1 MSHSL
6 YRRVARSL
14 GMILA
19 GGIAAV
25 SVPSFAGEAQW
36 VEVKSPHFSVVTDGG
51 EKRGR
56 DVAVRFEQM
65 RAVYGALLVKS
76 NVNLPV
82 PLQIVAFRNTK
93 ELRQFAPLWNGKPTQ
108 VAGLFLG
115 NTDRSFILLDLS
127 VDNPWTVVFHEY
139 AHQLMDGNLPEH
151 MDAWFEEGFAEYFS
165 TIEVDGKEAR
175 VGRIPDNTYR
185 VLQETGTLKTADLF
199 RVQQNSSTYN
209 ENGDRRT
216 GFYAQSAM
224 VVHYLYDN
232 GLVAKLATYFTLV
245 RDQKMGVEEA
255 IRQTF
260 GMSAGQFDK
269 VMRTYISEGRYK
281 YYKLATPAGIVT
293 TNYTVAPL
301 SAGDSGAVLADVHL
315 HSPDY
320 GQKAME
326 EFEAILKTDPKNPS
340 ALRGLGYAYLQKQNF
355 EQAGNYFQK
364 AVEGDS
370 KDPRV
375 HYYAALLMSRE
386 GSMRDPEKLSTM
398 TKELE
403 TSLTLDPN
411 FADAYSLLSFAYA
424 SGGEP
429 AKGLAT
435 MQKAVSL
442 SPRNEM
448 YVFNLAQMYLSNR
461 QPDRAI
467 ELLANLQNARELL
480 MAMRATA
487 MIAQAQEMKSAIAS
501 GENVVVNSAVRVE
514 AERPKMADQQVDAPA
529 GKEITV
535 SPRSANTP
543 AQFVKGK
550 VVSVD
555 CSAAPAA
562 VLNLASGSQT
572 LKLHVRDAKRVV
584 VIGADAFSCA
594 WANQKVAVNYR
605 ATGEAEGEVV
615 SVEVQ

>member
-1 MSHSL
+1 MKSDSL
-6 YRRVARSL
+6 YGRVGRSL

-19 GGIAAV
+19 GWVAAV

-36 VEVKSPHFSVVTDGG
+36 VEIKSPHFSVVTDGG

-65 RAVYGALLVKS
+65 RAVYGALLAKS

-127 VDNPWTVVFHEY
+127 VDDPWTVVFHEY

-175 VGRIPDNTYR
+175 VGKIPDTTYR
-185 VLQETGTLKTADLF
+185 VLQETGKLKTADLF

-209 ENGDRRT
+209 ESGDRRT

-245 RDQKMGVEEA
+245 RDQKVGIEDA
-255 IRQTF
+255 IQQTF

-269 VMRTYISEGRYK
+269 AMRIYINEGRYK

-293 TNYTVAPL
+293 TNYTVASL
-301 SAGDSGAVLADVHL
+301 SAADSSAVLADVHM

-320 GQKAME
+320 GPKAME
-326 EFEAILKTDPKNPS
+326 EYAAILKTDPKNPS
-340 ALRGLGYAYLQKQNF
+340 ALRGLGYAYLLKQNF

-386 GSMRDPEKLSTM
+386 GGMREPEKLSMM

-403 TSLTLDPN
+403 TSIALDPN

-424 SGGEP
+424 SGGE
-429 AKGLAT
+429 AEKGLAT

-448 YVFNLAQMYLSNR
+448 YLFNLAQMYLNNR
-461 QPDRAI
+461 KPDQAI
-467 ELLANLQNARELL
+467 ELSASLQNAREPL
-480 MAMRATA
+480 MATRATA
-487 MIAQAQEMKSAIAS
+487 LIAQAQEMKTALAS
-501 GENVVVNSAVRVE
+501 GSNVVVSNAVHVE
-514 AERPKMADQQVDAPA
+514 GNRSDGADQRAPA
-529 GKEITV
+529 GKEVTV
-535 SPRSANTP
+535 TPRAANTP
-543 AQFVKGK
+543 AQFAKGK
-550 VVSVD
+550 LVSVD
-555 CSAAPAA
+555 CSATPAA
-562 VLNLASGSQT
+562 VLIMTSGTKT
-572 LKLHVRDAKRVV
+572 LKLHVRDSKHVI